1 MAVKRSKRAA
11 AAAKVPSAAKLKTLQ
26 DALNKNKSLRSQ
38 FIADPGA
45 VLRKQGVEIG
55 EDRERQVARYLS
67 DLTASQRSAFEA
79 QLVRIT
85 VGVSVRIR
93 IRVNVGITL

>member
-11 AAAKVPSAAKLKTLQ
+11 AAKVPSATKLKTLQ
-26 DALNKNKSLRSQ
+26 EALNKNKRMRSQ

-45 VLRKQGVEIG
+45 VLRAQGVEIG
-55 EDRERQVARYLS
+55 EAKEQQVARYLA
-67 DLTASQRSAFEA
+67 DLTAPQRSAFEA
-79 QLVRIT
+79 QLIRIR
-85 VGVSVRIR
+85 VGISVRIR

>member
-1 MAVKRSKRAA
+1 MAVKRSKRA

-26 DALNKNKSLRSQ
+26 DALSKNKKLRSQ

-45 VLRKQGVEIG
+45 VLREQGVQIG
-55 EDRERQVARYLS
+55 EDKERQIARYLS
-67 DLTASQRSAFEA
+67 DLTTSQRSAFEA
-79 QLVRIT
+79 QLIRIS
-85 VGVSVRIR
+85 VGVRVRIR

>member
-1 MAVKRSKRAA
+1 MAVKRRRA

-26 DALNKNKSLRSQ
+26 DALSKNKRLRTQ
-38 FIADPGA
+38 FIADPGT
-45 VLRKQGVEIG
+45 VLRAQGVVIG
-55 EDRERQVARYLS
+55 EDKERQIARYLS

-79 QLVRIT
+79 QLIRIS
-85 VGVSVRIR
+85 VGVRVRIR